1 MAFNN
6 RLNKILLILV
16 FLGILFILFKE
27 KEGFANAFDTLDE
40 VYSGALLKYFPLNSM
55 PIIKKNERDFMSDT
69 DANYVGDYSQKTNN
83 PKYRKIPCEKNNYD
97 YKICEALYKEGLIE
111 YAGHVNDIDIE
122 DVVKCLKRMIDNV
135 AHLRSL
141 SNKGQKMVDG
151 LGVERITDMLLSA

>member
-97 YKICEALYKEGLIE
+97 YKICEALYKENNKPVGE
-111 YAGHVNDIDIE
+111 NKTCNPGFGCRRVGFF
-122 DVVKCLKRMIDNV
+122 C
-135 AHLRSL
+135 SL
-141 SNKGQKMVDG
+141 LD
-151 LGVERITDMLLSA
+151 